1 MLKTIRVLLVDD
13 HPLITEGLEKILSFD
28 DAIQVVGK
36 ANDGNQAIEIAKKVN
51 PDVVVMDINMPGIDG
66 IEACMRIRDMLPG
79 TEVIALTVCEEEDR
93 ILQIL
98 KAGAKGYFLKDVET
112 ERLIDAI
119 KNVQKGQSFI
129 HPQIA
134 AKVLNSYT
142 TLASRQNR
150 DFKGN
155 DLTDR
160 ELELVKLMAKG
171 LSNKEIATALYI
183 SEKTVKNHITNI
195 LRKLDLRD
203 RVHVAI
209 WAIKEKLI

>member
-1 MLKTIRVLLVDD
+1 MKTIKVLLVDD

-36 ANDGNQAIEIAKKVN
+36 ANDGDQAIEIAKDVK

-155 DLTDR
+155 ELTDR

-171 LSNKEIATALYI
+171 LSNKEIASALYI

-203 RVHVAI
+203 RVQVAI

>member
-1 MLKTIRVLLVDD
+1 LKTIKVLLVDD

-36 ANDGNQAIEIAKKVN
+36 ANDGDQAIEIAKDVK

-155 DLTDR
+155 ELTDR

-171 LSNKEIATALYI
+171 LSNKEIASALYI

-203 RVHVAI
+203 RVQVAI

>member
-1 MLKTIRVLLVDD
+1 MEAIKVLLVDD

-28 DAIQVVGK
+28 DAIRVVGK
-36 ANDGNQAIEIAKKVN
+36 ANDGNQAVEIAMKVK

-66 IEACMRIRDMLPG
+66 IEACLKIRDILPR
-79 TEVIALTVCEEEDR
+79 TEIIALTVCEEEDR

-98 KAGAKGYFLKDVET
+98 KAGAKGYFLKDVEP

-134 AKVLNSYT
+134 AKVLSSYT
-142 TLASRQNR
+142 TLASRQNK

-160 ELELVKLMAKG
+160 EMELVKLLAKG
-171 LSNKEIATALYI
+171 LNNKEIASTLFI

-203 RVHVAI
+203 RVQVAI
-209 WAIKEKLI
+209 WAIKEKVI